1 MKIDDLLLE
10 LKNQEKPKYDIE
22 HYGNYIVTMS
32 KSPVKV
38 PSITGDK
45 EMFVA
50 RVQHKKNKQNV
61 QLGAGNSQG
70 EARDAAFAKVH
81 ATDRPEDPDAFKQFT
96 IDLNAPFTREYSDP
110 RSGHYYKITKLGNT
124 PVLVMASRQYFAAFG
139 KDMESLGF
147 RKAAI
152 GRTSPTAGAGAA
164 EMYNFNISKNQI
176 KALNLIPNMRY
187 SLEEVEPDSD
197 GNRMFKMI
205 PDTRTAGKNDKYR
218 MPGPGLTVAAS
229 MKESLEE
236 GYVKRNGAAFSFRGL
251 RLHFYR
257 DHVFYVVQGGP
268 NISIYKDGV
277 PTPRNDEI
285 YVKDAAAH
293 GVPKDIITIISTW
306 LNTPLDKQEALLPRI
321 EAAMNHIIDEWL
333 KQSAA
338 KKEDVDEAL
347 LSPRVHEIFLKGLVG
362 AILSGGFSL
371 GLDYAKEKTADL
383 DRQGLQAVYKSIDPR
398 EYPELTKK
406 LTPKDKKGLDAILGK
421 LKEHAMRMEDIISE
435 EEKTMSRAGKGVMK
449 YGKDGMKALAKAGRD
464 GASDEKLDK
473 LRDKYNKYDE
483 GTEPDHEAS
492 MAKGQL
498 YNAAKNAVALMKM
511 IEDGDNLEGWV
522 ASKISRAADYLNSV
536 HDYMAYEEVSEG
548 KQKGVDGKA
557 CWKGYKRMG
566 TKQKGGK
573 TVDNCVKIKK

>member
-321 EAAMNHIIDEWL
+321 EAAMNHIIDGWL

-338 KKEDVDEAL
+338 KKENTM
-347 LSPRVHEIFLKGLVG
+347 K
-362 AILSGGFSL
+362 
-371 GLDYAKEKTADL
+371 
-383 DRQGLQAVYKSIDPR
+383 
-398 EYPELTKK
+398 
-406 LTPKDKKGLDAILGK
+406 
-421 LKEHAMRMEDIISE
+421 MEDLISE

-473 LRDKYNKYDE
+473 LRDKYDKYDE
-483 GTEPDHEAS
+483 DINEGPRGMGVAARDWAQNKKSQASRRGDGGWAKSYRQPGEPSKADLSAMAAKAKADYDKKKGLKEEDHEAS

-498 YNAAKNAVALMKM
+498 YNAAKNALALMKM

>member
-1 MKIDDLLLE
+1 MKFADLLLE
-10 LKNQEKPKYDIE
+10 LKNTEKPKYDVE

-38 PSITGDK
+38 PSVTGDK

-50 RVQHKKNKQNV
+50 KVQHKKNKQNV

-70 EARDAAFAKVH
+70 EARDAAFAKIH
-81 ATDRPEDPDAFKQFT
+81 ATDRPEDPDAFKSFT
-96 IDLNAPFTREYSDP
+96 VDLNAPFSREYFDP
-110 RSGHYYKITKLGNT
+110 RTGGYFKMSKMGNV
-124 PVLVMASRQYFAAFG
+124 PVLVMASKQYFAAFG

-152 GRTSPTAGAGAA
+152 GRTKPTAGSDAA
-164 EMYNFNISKNQI
+164 ELYNFPISKNQI
-176 KALNLIPNMRY
+176 KGLGLIPNMRY
-187 SLEEVEPDSD
+187 SLEEIEQDSD
-197 GNRMFKMI
+197 GNRVFKMVA
-205 PDTRTAGKNDKYR
+205 DTRTAGKHDKYR
-218 MPGPGLTVAAS
+218 MPGPGLTVAAT

-236 GYVKRNGAAFSFRGL
+236 GYVQRNGAAFSFRGL

-257 DHVFYVVQGGP
+257 DHVFYIVQGGP

-285 YVKDAAAH
+285 YVKDAAAR

-321 EAAMNHIIDEWL
+321 EAAMNHIIEKWL
-333 KQSAA
+333 SQ
-338 KKEDVDEAL
+338 KEDIDEAL

-362 AILSGGFSL
+362 AILSGGLSL
-371 GLDYAKEKTADL
+371 GIDYAKEKTADL

-398 EYPELTKK
+398 EYPQLTKK
-406 LTPKDKKGLDAILGK
+406 LTPQDQKGLNAILGK
-421 LKEHAMRMEDIISE
+421 LKEHAMKMEDVISE
-435 EEKTMSRAGKGVMK
+435 EEKRMSRAGKGVMK

-473 LRDKYNKYDE
+473 LRDKYDKYDE

-498 YNAAKNAVALMKM
+498 YNACKNAIALMKM
-511 IEDGDNLEGWV
+511 IEDGENLEGWV
-522 ASKISRAADYLNSV
+522 AAKITKAADYLNSV
-536 HDYMAYEEVSEG
+536 HDYLAYEEVSES